1 MAIDT
6 EKLLLLNELICGKY
20 DKTNAG
26 EKIFGTL
33 KKLVNFEN
41 GGIFYFNNDDL
52 NPIYLYNLENS
63 EFKKDKIDGL
73 KDFKLSETL
82 VVNDCPLGQLVVSS
96 SQNFSDDEK
105 TLFKTCGAI
114 VSQIIKSLEVTD
126 IMNMQVKAL
135 QDGIVEINGFNKV
148 IKEQNKKIIEADKVK
163 TKFLSNVSH
172 ELRSPLNS
180 IIGFSDIL
188 VSEIYGKLD
197 EKQLEYIKDIQVAGI
212 HLLGMVNEILDIS
225 KIESHTIKLN
235 KTKFNLFLCVNEV
248 LNILKPLY
256 SEKNINIQNL
266 IDENIE
272 VFADY
277 QKLQQIFFNLLSN
290 AIKFTR
296 EEGEIKVFA
305 KLSTKNIMISV
316 ADNGIGIAKENHK
329 RIFKKFEQI
338 ASNEG
343 GSTNSTGLGLTITKE
358 LVKLHGGTITL
369 ESELNEGAEFKIK
382 LPLGE

>member
-41 GGIFYFNNDDL
+41 GGIFYFNNEEL

-73 KDFKLSETL
+73 KNFKLSETL
-82 VVNDCPLGQLVVSS
+82 VVNDCPLGQLIVSS

-296 EEGEIKVFA
+296 EKGEIKVFA

>member
-41 GGIFYFNNDDL
+41 GGIFYFNNEDL
-52 NPIYLYNLENS
+52 NPIYLYNLKNS

>member
-41 GGIFYFNNDDL
+41 GGIFYFNNEDL

>member
-296 EEGEIKVFA
+296 ENGEIKVFA

>member
-41 GGIFYFNNDDL
+41 GGIFYFNNEDL

-96 SQNFSDDEK
+96 SQNFLDDEK
-105 TLFKTCGAI
+105 ILFKTCGAI

-296 EEGEIKVFA
+296 ENGEIKVFA

-343 GSTNSTGLGLTITKE
+343 GSTNSTGLGLSITKE

>member
-41 GGIFYFNNDDL
+41 GGIFYFNNGDL

-96 SQNFSDDEK
+96 SQHFSDDEK

-296 EEGEIKVFA
+296 EKGEIKVFA

>member
-26 EKIFGTL
+26 EKIFGTF

-41 GGIFYFNNDDL
+41 GGIFYFNNEEL

>member
-41 GGIFYFNNDDL
+41 GGIFYFNNEEL

-248 LNILKPLY
+248 LNVLKPLY

-338 ASNEG
+338 ASNEC

>member
-41 GGIFYFNNDDL
+41 GGIFYFNNEDL

-96 SQNFSDDEK
+96 IQNFLDDEK

-188 VSEIYGKLD
+188 VSGIYGKLD

-296 EEGEIKVFA
+296 ENGEIKVFA

>member
-272 VFADY
+272 VFVDY

-296 EEGEIKVFA
+296 EKGEIKVFA

>member
-41 GGIFYFNNDDL
+41 GGIFYFNNDEL

-73 KDFKLSETL
+73 KDFKLLETL

-96 SQNFSDDEK
+96 SQNFLDDEK
-105 TLFKTCGAI
+105 ILFKTCGAI

-296 EEGEIKVFA
+296 EDGEIKVFA

>member
-41 GGIFYFNNDDL
+41 GGIFYFNNEEL

-82 VVNDCPLGQLVVSS
+82 VVNDCPLGQLIVSS

-296 EEGEIKVFA
+296 EKGEIKVFA

>member
-41 GGIFYFNNDDL
+41 GGIFYFNNEDL

-296 EEGEIKVFA
+296 EDGEIKVFA

>member
-41 GGIFYFNNDDL
+41 GGIFYFNNEDL

-96 SQNFSDDEK
+96 SQNFLDDEK
-105 TLFKTCGAI
+105 ILFKTCGAI

-296 EEGEIKVFA
+296 EDGEIKVFA

>member
-26 EKIFGTL
+26 EKVFGTL

-41 GGIFYFNNDDL
+41 GGIFYFNNEEL

-63 EFKKDKIDGL
+63 EFKKDKIGGL

>member
-26 EKIFGTL
+26 EKIFVML

-225 KIESHTIKLN
+225 KIESHTINLN

>member
-256 SEKNINIQNL
+256 SDKNINIQNL

>member
-63 EFKKDKIDGL
+63 EFKKDKIGGL
-73 KDFKLSETL
+73 KNFKLSETL

-296 EEGEIKVFA
+296 EKGEIKVFA

>member
-26 EKIFGTL
+26 EKIFVML

-41 GGIFYFNNDDL
+41 GGIFYFNNEKL

-197 EKQLEYIKDIQVAGI
+197 GKQLEYIKDIQVAGI

-296 EEGEIKVFA
+296 EDGEIKVFA

>member
-26 EKIFGTL
+26 KKIFGTL

-41 GGIFYFNNDDL
+41 GGIFYFNNEDL
-52 NPIYLYNLENS
+52 NPIFLYNLENS

-96 SQNFSDDEK
+96 SQNFLDDEK

-296 EEGEIKVFA
+296 ENGEIKVFA

>member
-52 NPIYLYNLENS
+52 NPISLYNLENS

-82 VVNDCPLGQLVVSS
+82 VVNDCPLGQLIVSS

-296 EEGEIKVFA
+296 EKGEIKVFA

-338 ASNEG
+338 TSNEG

>member
-52 NPIYLYNLENS
+52 NPISLYNLENS

-82 VVNDCPLGQLVVSS
+82 VVNDCPLGQLIVSS

>member
-26 EKIFGTL
+26 EKIFCML

-63 EFKKDKIDGL
+63 EFKKDKIGGL

>member
-41 GGIFYFNNDDL
+41 GGIFYFNNEEL

-296 EEGEIKVFA
+296 EKGEIKVFA

>member
-26 EKIFGTL
+26 EKIFVML

-41 GGIFYFNNDDL
+41 GGIFYFNNDEL

-73 KDFKLSETL
+73 KDFKLSEIL

-266 IDENIE
+266 VDENIE

>member
-41 GGIFYFNNDDL
+41 GGIFYFNNEEL

-63 EFKKDKIDGL
+63 EFKKDKIGGL

-82 VVNDCPLGQLVVSS
+82 VVNDCPLGQLIVSS

-296 EEGEIKVFA
+296 EKGEIKVFA

>member
-41 GGIFYFNNDDL
+41 GGIFYFNNEDL

-96 SQNFSDDEK
+96 SQNFLDDEK
-105 TLFKTCGAI
+105 ALFKTCGAI

-188 VSEIYGKLD
+188 VSEIYGKID

-296 EEGEIKVFA
+296 EDGEIKVFA
-305 KLSTKNIMISV
+305 KLSMKNIMISV

>member
-41 GGIFYFNNDDL
+41 GGIFYFNNEDL

-96 SQNFSDDEK
+96 SQNFLDDEK
-105 TLFKTCGAI
+105 ALFKTCGAI

>member
-1 MAIDT
+1 M
-6 EKLLLLNELICGKY
+6 
-20 DKTNAG
+20 
-26 EKIFGTL
+26 

-296 EEGEIKVFA
+296 ENGEIKVFA

>member
-33 KKLVNFEN
+33 KKLVNFKN

-63 EFKKDKIDGL
+63 EFKKDKIGGL

>member
-41 GGIFYFNNDDL
+41 GGIFYFNNEDL

-96 SQNFSDDEK
+96 SQNFLDDEN

-296 EEGEIKVFA
+296 EKGEIKVFA

>member
-41 GGIFYFNNDDL
+41 GGIFYFNNEEL

-63 EFKKDKIDGL
+63 EFKKDKIGGL

-82 VVNDCPLGQLVVSS
+82 VVNDCPLGQLIVSS

>member
-41 GGIFYFNNDDL
+41 GGIFYFNNEDL

-96 SQNFSDDEK
+96 SQNFLDDEK
-105 TLFKTCGAI
+105 ILFKTCGAI

-296 EEGEIKVFA
+296 ENGEIKVFA

>member
-296 EEGEIKVFA
+296 EKGEIKVFA

>member
-225 KIESHTIKLN
+225 KIESHTINLN

-296 EEGEIKVFA
+296 EKGEIKVFA

>member
-41 GGIFYFNNDDL
+41 GGIFYFNNEDL

-63 EFKKDKIDGL
+63 EFKKDKIGGL

-225 KIESHTIKLN
+225 KIESHTINLN

>member
-33 KKLVNFEN
+33 KKLVDFEN
-41 GGIFYFNNDDL
+41 GGIFYFNNEEL

-63 EFKKDKIDGL
+63 EFKKDKIGGL

-296 EEGEIKVFA
+296 EDGEIKVFA